1 MKLLTILLAAATL
14 ASAQEAP
21 KPGPLA
27 WSFAELLSRSSNGHS
42 PTQDEIAAAGQVTA
56 NAAALREALPLILKA
71 LENPDEPVRAYALT
85 TLVSLEAPA
94 DPATPA
100 APIAYK
106 SEFQKILTPAIPKIA
121 AHLTDESQGDR
132 ILTAAI
138 LGGFSPDPPAS
149 IYPPLFAYLKRDDG
163 VGTVGQAVVEDILQ
177 LGPIHDDAAAAII
190 SYLHRPDQ
198 TSDSRSNLVE
208 AIATHPFQSQSVNKV
223 LLGYLDSDDPSLRAR
238 LILSLPQL
246 DLAPDVFTETR
257 ERVTQLTANDQES
270 LAVVNAAKSVA
281 TCWTAVKMASG
292 CPVY

>member
-1 MKLLTILLAAATL
+1 MVLRRAPQPLLQRPL
-14 ASAQEAP
+14 P
-21 KPGPLA
+21 YPGRDRRRRPGHRQR
-27 WSFAELLSRSSNGHS
+27 SRPQGGPSPSSSRPSRTPTS
-42 PTQDEIAAAGQVTA
+42 PS
-56 NAAALREALPLILKA
+56 
-71 LENPDEPVRAYALT
+71 EPTPSPPWYPST
-85 TLVSLEAPA
+85 APA